1 MALNPQARLEGRGG
15 RLVHGQGASRLLTGP
30 REPPRGGRR
39 RVRPGPGPTGQRGGP
54 GPSQGT
60 FIQKSF
66 GFDSPRFLASG
77 CLCSVHGRSNFLF
90 SEPTGW
96 REPHTS
102 PPFVASPFMGHVASL
117 RRAPEAAPSPRTR
130 DPPSHVGAPVAGP
143 GLTGRPCSGPQLAPV
158 LGDALPRP
166 TAAEPRTL
174 APG

>member
-1 MALNPQARLEGRGG
+1 MLEGQGG
-15 RLVHGQGASRLLTGP
+15 RLVHGQGASRLLMGASGAAQGRAARGQARTGTH
-30 REPPRGGRR
+30 GA
-39 RVRPGPGPTGQRGGP
+39 RGGP

-66 GFDSPRFLASG
+66 GFDSPRFLPSG

-102 PPFVASPFMGHVASL
+102 PPFVASPFIGHIASL
-117 RRAPEAAPSPRTR
+117 RRAPEAAPSPQTR
-130 DPPSHVGAPVAGP
+130 DPPSHVGAPAAGP
-143 GLTGRPCSGPQLAPV
+143 GLTGRPRSGPQLAPV